1 MNVYVESNFVLELA
15 LLQEQSTSCEEILG
29 LCETRGVQLVVPAY
43 SLAEPYE
50 TLTRRQKKRKRLK
63 QEIDA
68 ELGQIARTATYA
80 GRLDGFRDV
89 TALLM
94 NIDVEESK
102 RLEEVCSRLTKTAEV
117 IPLDTSVLSASTQY
131 QRTHRFAPQDAL
143 VYSAVLSHLERARA
157 PQSCFLN
164 RNSRDFDDQT
174 VVEQLERYNCK
185 LLPRFD
191 SGSRFI
197 LNTLR

>member
-1 MNVYVESNFVLELA
+1 M
-15 LLQEQSTSCEEILG
+15 
-29 LCETRGVQLVVPAY
+29 
-43 SLAEPYE
+43 
-50 TLTRRQKKRKRLK
+50 
-63 QEIDA
+63 

-157 PQSCFLN
+157 PRSCFLN

-191 SGSRFI
+191 AGSRFI

>member
-29 LCETRGVQLVVPAY
+29 LCETGSVQLVVPAY

-50 TLTRRQKKRKRLK
+50 TLTRRQKRRKRLK
-63 QEIDA
+63 EELDA

-80 GRLDGFRDV
+80 ERLDGFRDV

-94 NIDVEESK
+94 NIDDEESK
-102 RLEEVCSRLTKTAEV
+102 RLEEVRARLTETAEV

-157 PQSCFLN
+157 PRSCFLN

-174 VVEQLERYNCK
+174 VIEQLERYNCK